1 MTLFASVA
9 GVFGDILGFLILGI
23 TAVAIIFV
31 AQLLFAGRVKRS
43 QTAEDVEQRERAA
56 ELARGEDKDERVA

>member
-23 TAVAIIFV
+23 AIVAIIFV
-31 AQLLFAGRVKRS
+31 SQLLFNGRHKGTKAV
-43 QTAEDVEQRERAA
+43 EDVEQRERAA
-56 ELARGEDKDERVA
+56 ELARGEDKDKRVA